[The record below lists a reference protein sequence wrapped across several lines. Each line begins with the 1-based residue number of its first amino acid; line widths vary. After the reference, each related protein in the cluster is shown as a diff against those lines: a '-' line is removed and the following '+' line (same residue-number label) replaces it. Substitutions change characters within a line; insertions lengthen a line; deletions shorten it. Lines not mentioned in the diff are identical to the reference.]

1 MVKQASLKESPP
13 TTTTITPLEIE
24 RKWIVDSL
32 PDLLSITPKFIR
44 QGYLEDAADGSEV
57 RVRECNDK
65 FYLTTKSRGGIV
77 RSESEKE
84 ISSEEFSSL
93 WDKTLG
99 HRIEKLRYCVPCDGH
114 IVEIDVYQGH
124 RKGLVIGEVEFL
136 SLRDAERFS
145 PPAWFGQ
152 EVTEDSSFKNRI
164 LAKAVPAL

>member
-1 MVKQASLKESPP
+1 MKQAFLKESSPLP
-13 TTTTITPLEIE
+13 LKNAPLEIE

-32 PDLLSITPKFIR
+32 PDLSSITPKFIR

-84 ISSEEFSSL
+84 ISSEEFSWL

-99 HRIEKLRYCVPCDGH
+99 HRIEKLRYCVPCGGH
-114 IVEIDVYQGH
+114 IVEIDVYQGP